1 MKAKEKKR
9 QEKEQVLAK
18 KMQEILGD
26 EDILEEKRLKT
37 ADRIKAMQFKV
48 KSLQNDFIDEE
59 TLHWQN
65 ERALR
70 NRLHA
75 IFKTE
80 PTVIHPK
87 AIEKWREHGR
97 FKMLQLLDE
106 GLLHMDHKIGVKKV
120 ETEDFIYNG

>member
-1 MKAKEKKR
+1 MKAKERKR
-9 QEKEQVLAK
+9 QEKEQVMAK
-18 KMQEILGD
+18 QLREILGD

-37 ADRIKAMQFKV
+37 AERVKVMQFKV

-70 NRLHA
+70 NRLYA

-80 PTVIHPK
+80 PSVIHPK
-87 AIEKWREHGR
+87 AIEKWKEFGK

-106 GLLHMDHKIGVKKV
+106 GMLTLNVKIKIERI
-120 ETEDFIYNG
+120 ETDEFVY